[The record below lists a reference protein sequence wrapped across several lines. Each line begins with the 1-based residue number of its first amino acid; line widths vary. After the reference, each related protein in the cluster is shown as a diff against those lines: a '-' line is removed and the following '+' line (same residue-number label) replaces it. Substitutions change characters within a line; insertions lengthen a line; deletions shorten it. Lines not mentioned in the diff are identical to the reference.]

1 VGDRLEEPVELGA
14 LLDPVGRRLGLE
26 SAADAGRLWS
36 GWAEIVGSAVAG
48 HAEPSSLR
56 RGILRVRADCPT
68 WATEVSY
75 LAEAIRGSAN
85 AWLGHEAVREVRI
98 WTGPGAVR
106 SAAARRGKARSGAEG
121 PARPLR
127 SGADGDPQ
135 AALERARRAWAE
147 RRGRHPR
154 GASAEPGQSGKS
166 PW

>member
-36 GWAEIVGSAVAG
+36 GWPEIVGSAVAG

-56 RGILRVRADCPT
+56 GGILRVRADCPT
-68 WATEVSY
+68 WATEITY
-75 LAEAIRGSAN
+75 LADAIRSSAN
-85 AWLGHEAVREVRI
+85 GWLGHEAVREVRI

-106 SAAARRGKARSGAEG
+106 SAAARRGKTGSGAAG
-121 PARPLR
+121 PARPSR
-127 SGADGDPQ
+127 PGTEGDPRR
-135 AALERARRAWAE
+135 ALERARRAWAE
-147 RRGRHPR
+147 RRGRPPH
-154 GASAEPGQSGKS
+154 GATVEPGQSGKS